1 MFGLN
6 VQGCDQ
12 ANEWDR
18 VASETRKTISELE
31 EVDTQ
36 CKELQQAAV
45 KDDGAVCEKIL
56 PTLRELD
63 ETERA
68 KNYLLWV
75 KKINQIRYAVSNLLL
90 CG

>member
-1 MFGLN
+1 MN
-6 VQGCDQ
+6 VGGRDQ
-12 ANEWDR
+12 VNEWDR

-31 EVDTQ
+31 EVDAQ

-45 KDDGAVCEKIL
+45 EDGGAVCEKIL

-75 KKINQIRYAVSNLLL
+75 KKINLIRYTVSNVS
-90 CG
+90 